1 MDTGILCVANGLVTG
16 VDGLGMGVGQ
26 SCNDLALHLPGDPA
40 HRLEVARRAVG
51 ESRLYNIHTQ
61 LVQLVGYLYL
71 FIYVQGSAG
80 RLLSIPE
87 RGIEYHYFF
96 HLEPPNVPVW

>member
-1 MDTGILCVANGLVTG
+1 MDSGILSVANGLVTG
-16 VDGLGMGVGQ
+16 VDSLGVGVCQ
-26 SCNDLALHLPGDPA
+26 SCNDLALNLPGDPA
-40 HRLEVARRAVG
+40 HRLEVARRTVG
-51 ESRLYNIHTQ
+51 KPRLYNIHAQ
-61 LVQLVGYLYL
+61 PVQLVGYLYL

-87 RGIEYHYFF
+87 RGIEYHYLF